1 MDKNKI
7 IGISIDA
14 LLLVV
19 GIFWL
24 GHHLG
29 ATSDSTVA
37 LKNLRARIERLQ
49 NDLTAAEKKR
59 VDDCAQRDAEYETNV
74 KRLAMDHA
82 KEIADKNAEI
92 ERRENEYKRVL
103 AEKESDIEELN
114 RMVDKFEGLYR
125 TRTVVCIALGTAVVV
140 ALFVG
145 TLMGAKGRRDALRV
159 CKERNT
165 PAEEVV

>member
-1 MDKNKI
+1 MDRNKI
-7 IGISIDA
+7 IGISIA
-14 LLLVV
+14 VLLLVV

-29 ATSDSTVA
+29 ALSDPGNTIET
-37 LKNLRARIERLQ
+37 LRAEKARLENELTEERR
-49 NDLTAAEKKR
+49 KR
-59 VDDCAQRDAEYETNV
+59 VDDCAQRDAEHKKDVERRDAN
-74 KRLAMDHA
+74 HA
-82 KEIADKNAEI
+82 KQISDKDDEID
-92 ERRENEYKRVL
+92 RRAKEYKRVL
-103 AEKESDIEELN
+103 AEKESEIEKLN
-114 RMVDKFEGLYR
+114 RMVDKLEGLYR